1 MKIIMLLT
9 ILVPMVAFGW
19 NNGQAGNA
27 RTNLP
32 EECADPP
39 YSTHDWIAD
48 KALDMLPD
56 DEKEWLVP
64 HRAMYLL
71 GTEAPDNSTIHESCD
86 SPHRGYG
93 DTGLGHSVDWNSDHT
108 AWALRDDGTLQDR
121 AARRA
126 QEEYGKAVLAFQ
138 QGNESDAAFFLG
150 AMAHYIGDVSQY
162 GHSGP
167 FEDHHPDY
175 EKWASHQ
182 SELNDTVFTPF
193 LDESSLVRRTPYTA
207 VKRISKATSGGKDDI
222 LSFAV
227 MDANYANRNSD
238 PDYLASTGNAL
249 NMAANELA
257 DVLHTFFLNV
267 VDEN

>member
-1 MKIIMLLT
+1 MRTITLLAT
-9 ILVPMVAFGW
+9 LIPIVAFGW
-19 NNGQAGNA
+19 NNGQSGNA
-27 RTNLP
+27 RTDLP
-32 EECADPP
+32 AECTDPP
-39 YSTHDWIAD
+39 YSTHDWVAD
-48 KALDMLPD
+48 HALDMLPD
-56 DEKEWLVP
+56 AEKDWITP

-71 GTEAPDNSTIHESCD
+71 GTEAPDNAVILASCG
-86 SPHRGYG
+86 SPHTGYG
-93 DTGLGHSVDWNSDHT
+93 DTGLGHSVDWNADHT

-167 FEDHHPDY
+167 GEDHHSDY
-175 EKWASHQ
+175 ERWASSR
-182 SELNDTVFTPF
+182 SEPTDTVFTPF
-193 LDESSLVRRTPYTA
+193 LSESLLVRRTPYTA
-207 VKRISKATSGGKDDI
+207 AKRISKATSGGKGEI
-222 LSFAV
+222 QTFAF

-238 PDYLASTGNAL
+238 PDYLASTGKAL
-249 NMAANELA
+249 DMAVNELA

-267 VDEN
+267 VDED